1 MLHHRHTAIP
11 GKAVLWLFL
20 WISQT
25 SETDTIQVLGYLDA
39 VLNGVTKVRT
49 MAYSNAGNEYHKAG
63 PNLAVLPLQKED
75 RVWVRH
81 YSCQGHYSGGP
92 KTTFFQISPLIQS
105 LNNMRWG
112 KELSHR
118 ILEFLIKW
126 SYMCVELI

>member
-11 GKAVLWLFL
+11 GKALLWLFQ

-49 MAYSNAGNEYHKAG
+49 IAYSNAGNEYHKAG

-81 YSCQGHYSGGP
+81 CQGHYSGGP
-92 KTTFFQISPLIQS
+92 ITTFSRFSFNLII
-105 LNNMRWG
+105 
-112 KELSHR
+112 E
-118 ILEFLIKW
+118 
-126 SYMCVELI
+126 

>member
-1 MLHHRHTAIP
+1 
-11 GKAVLWLFL
+11 
-20 WISQT
+20 
-25 SETDTIQVLGYLDA
+25 
-39 VLNGVTKVRT
+39 

-81 YSCQGHYSGGP
+81 YSCQCHYSGGP

-126 SYMCVELI
+126 SYMCVELVKLLAFIWWFKNFITTYIIVFKK